1 MLAMTKCWQLE
12 CDIAGGLNVQ
22 YNSGTLGLRLPRE
35 DGICALPTIWFWPLS
50 NCVNYQDEIRNSE
63 FLKSGRLSWSEAG
76 RELEDKGL
84 PASSFWWNSRPSSS
98 SLHKWVAQCSTSN
111 GALLTFMHIWHYIKF
126 RFQQKFWYCVKNE
139 IPKKISAPQ
148 PQQSLKDARLHK
160 KLRSI
165 EVPRKKWTG
174 PFSPF
179 VEIWQLWK
187 SVEVDWAGLE
197 IKLASCP
204 APTHS
209 LGQLLMLRLP
219 QLVNCIWMEFGS
231 QNRKWFILTI
241 FYKSIID

>member
-76 RELEDKGL
+76 GELEDKGL

-139 IPKKISAPQ
+139 IPKKYQLPSRN
-148 PQQSLKDARLHK
+148 KVWKMHGCT
-160 KLRSI
+160 RS
-165 EVPRKKWTG
+165 WG
-174 PFSPF
+174 P
-179 VEIWQLWK
+179 
-187 SVEVDWAGLE
+187 
-197 IKLASCP
+197 
-204 APTHS
+204 
-209 LGQLLMLRLP
+209 
-219 QLVNCIWMEFGS
+219 
-231 QNRKWFILTI
+231 
-241 FYKSIID
+241 